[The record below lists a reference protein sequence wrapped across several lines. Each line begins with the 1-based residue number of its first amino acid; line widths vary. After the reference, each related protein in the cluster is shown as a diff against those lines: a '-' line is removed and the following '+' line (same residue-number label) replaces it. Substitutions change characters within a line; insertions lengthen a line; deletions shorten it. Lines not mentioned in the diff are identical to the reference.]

1 MASLNP
7 SAALLVICAVV
18 LVVNLSSSMAAGASG
33 GHVIQDLGWIPRS
46 SFASSSCKGSIAEC
60 LAAGE
65 EFELD
70 SESNRRILATSN
82 YISYGAL
89 QRNTVP
95 CSRRGAS
102 YYNCQ
107 PGAQANPYNR
117 GCSAIT
123 RCRS

>member
-1 MASLNP
+1 MATKIFTLCFIATLIVL
-7 SAALLVICAVV
+7 SASYGVV
-18 LVVNLSSSMAAGASG
+18 ASG
-33 GHVIQDLGWIPRS
+33 DYEQGLMGWVTARS
-46 SFASSSCKGSIAEC
+46 GCRGTVAEC
-60 LAAGE
+60 LDGDG
-65 EFELD
+65 EFEMD
-70 SESNRRILATSN
+70 SEANRRILATSN

-102 YYNCQ
+102 YYNCRS
-107 PGAQANPYNR
+107 GAQANPYTR

>member
-1 MASLNP
+1 MATRIFTLCFIATLIVFSSLYG
-7 SAALLVICAVV
+7 VV
-18 LVVNLSSSMAAGASG
+18 ASG
-33 GHVIQDLGWIPRS
+33 DHEQGLVGWVTARS
-46 SFASSSCKGSIAEC
+46 GCRGTVAEC
-60 LAAGE
+60 LNGDDDG

-70 SESNRRILATSN
+70 SEANRRILATSS

-102 YYNCQ
+102 YYNCRS
-107 PGAQANPYNR
+107 GAQANPYSR